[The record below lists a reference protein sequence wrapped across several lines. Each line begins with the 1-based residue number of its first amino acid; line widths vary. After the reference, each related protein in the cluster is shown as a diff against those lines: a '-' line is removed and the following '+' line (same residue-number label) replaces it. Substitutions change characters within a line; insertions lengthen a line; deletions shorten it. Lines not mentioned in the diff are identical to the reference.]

1 VKSAI
6 VTLMIKRQTTINR
19 IFKLTGIGL
28 HTGREVTLEFLPRRE
43 VGIAFMHRGSLIPA
57 RYDAVADTRLSTQVA
72 ADDSSV
78 ATIEHL
84 MAAFYFAGITNC
96 LVYIDGPEVP
106 IMDGSAWEF
115 YQEMWRAGVY
125 EFPENGV
132 YLKVLRSLEVT
143 NNGAYVRV
151 KPLNT
156 LDITM
161 SIEFRQPV
169 GKQKKRVTDVE
180 NAFAIVNSR
189 TFGFLEELEAI
200 RKAGLAKGASLDN
213 AVAIGE
219 DSIVNPHGLRYKKEL
234 VNHKILDL
242 IGDLY
247 TSGYRLLGRVEA
259 HKTGHYLNNL
269 FLRELFSDP
278 ANYAIY

>member
-1 VKSAI
+1 
-6 VTLMIKRQTTINR
+6 MIKRQTTINR
-19 IFKLTGIGL
+19 IFKVTGIGL
-28 HTGREVTLEFLPRRE
+28 HTGLETTLEFLPRRE
-43 VGIAFMHRGSLIPA
+43 FGIAFVRNGVLIPA
-57 RYDAVADTRLSTQVA
+57 RYDMVDDTRLSTQV
-72 ADDSSV
+72 SSNGGSV

-84 MAAFYFAGITNC
+84 MAAFYFSGITNC

-115 YQEMWRAGVY
+115 YHELWRAGVY
-125 EFPENGV
+125 EFPETGV
-132 YLKVLRSLEVT
+132 YLKVIRPVEVRH
-143 NNGAYVRV
+143 NDAYARV

-161 SIEFRQPV
+161 SIEFRAPV
-169 GKQKKRVTDVE
+169 GRQKKRVTDVE
-180 NAFAIVNSR
+180 NAISIINSR
-189 TFGFLEELEAI
+189 TFVLHEEIEAI
-200 RKAGLAKGASLDN
+200 QKAGLAKGGSLDN
-213 AVAIGE
+213 AVVIGG

-247 TSGYRLLGRVEA
+247 TCGYHMLGRVEA

-269 FLRELFSDP
+269 LLKEIFSDP

>member
-1 VKSAI
+1 
-6 VTLMIKRQTTINR
+6 MIKRQTTINR
-19 IFKLTGIGL
+19 IFKISGIGL
-28 HTGREVTLEFLPRRE
+28 HTGSTVSLEFIPRRE
-43 VGIAFMHRGSLIPA
+43 FGIAFVHNGINIPA
-57 RYDAVADTRLSTQVA
+57 RYDMVSDTRLSTLIAKDGA
-72 ADDSSV
+72 AVS
-78 ATIEHL
+78 TIEHL
-84 MAAFYFAGITNC
+84 MAAFYFSGITNC

-115 YQEMWRAGVY
+115 YQGMWKAGVY

-132 YLKVLRSLEVT
+132 YLKVIRPVEV
-143 NNGAYVRV
+143 ARDDAFVRV

-161 SIEFRQPV
+161 SIEFRAPV

-180 NAFAIVNSR
+180 NAFSILNSR

-200 RKAGLAKGASLDN
+200 RKVGLAKGASLDN

-219 DSIVNPHGLRYKKEL
+219 DSIVNPQGLRYKKEL

-247 TSGYRLLGRVEA
+247 TSGYRILGKVEA
-259 HKTGHYLNNL
+259 NKTGHHLNNL
-269 FLRELFSDP
+269 FLKELFSNSE
-278 ANYAIY
+278 NYSIY

>member
-1 VKSAI
+1 
-6 VTLMIKRQTTINR
+6 MIKRQTTINR
-19 IFKLTGIGL
+19 IFKITGIGL
-28 HTGREVTLEFLPRRE
+28 HTGQPVNLEFLPRRE
-43 VGIAFMHRGSLIPA
+43 FGIAFVINGQMIPA
-57 RYDAVADTRLSTQVA
+57 RYDMVADTRLSTLIA
-72 ADDSSV
+72 KEGASV
-78 ATIEHL
+78 STIEHL
-84 MAAFYFAGITNC
+84 MAAFYFSGITNC

-115 YQEMWRAGVY
+115 YQGMWKAGVY

-132 YLKVLRSLEVT
+132 YLKVLRPVEVT
-143 NNGAYVRV
+143 REDAFLRV

-156 LDITM
+156 LEITM
-161 SIEFRQPV
+161 SIEFRAPV

-180 NAFAIVNSR
+180 NAFAIINSR
-189 TFGFLEELEAI
+189 TFGFIEELEAI
-200 RKAGLAKGASLDN
+200 RQAGLAKGATLDN

-247 TSGYRLLGRVEA
+247 TSGYRLLGKVEA
-259 HKTGHYLNNL
+259 NKTGHYLNNL
-269 FLRELFSDP
+269 LLKEIFSDP

>member
-1 VKSAI
+1 
-6 VTLMIKRQTTINR
+6 MIKRQTTINR
-19 IFKLTGIGL
+19 IFKITGIGL
-28 HTGREVTLEFLPRRE
+28 HTGQPVNLEFLPRRE
-43 VGIAFMHRGSLIPA
+43 FGIAFVINGQMIPA
-57 RYDAVADTRLSTQVA
+57 RYDMVADTRLSTLIA
-72 ADDSSV
+72 KEGASV
-78 ATIEHL
+78 STIEHL
-84 MAAFYFAGITNC
+84 MAAFYFSGVTNC

-115 YQEMWRAGVY
+115 YQGMWKAGVY

-132 YLKVLRSLEVT
+132 YLKVLRPVEVT
-143 NNGAYVRV
+143 REDAFLRV

-156 LDITM
+156 LEITM
-161 SIEFRQPV
+161 SIEFRAPV

-180 NAFAIVNSR
+180 NAFAIINSR
-189 TFGFLEELEAI
+189 TFGFIEELEAI
-200 RKAGLAKGASLDN
+200 RQAGLAKGATLDN

-247 TSGYRLLGRVEA
+247 TSGYRLLGKVEA
-259 HKTGHYLNNL
+259 NKTGHYLNNL
-269 FLRELFSDP
+269 LLKEIFSDP